1 MRNAELDSSTEDG
14 GLPAVARQR
23 FIDALATLIGER
35 GYAATS
41 VVDIV
46 RVAQTSKTTFYLHFT
61 NKQECYLALLASVT
75 DDLVADIRQAVDSDA
90 HWHNQIRQI
99 FTAYI
104 AHLTARPAISL
115 SWIRDLPALGAA
127 ARPIQRRNF
136 AELAALLEELSTNS
150 GFQRAQ
156 LPPITKPKAVMLLAG
171 VRELAA
177 QTAEDDLDIET
188 VISPATDIAI
198 SILQADN
205 PR

>member
-1 MRNAELDSSTEDG
+1 MRNTEDDT
-14 GLPAVARQR
+14 RQR
-23 FIDALATLIGER
+23 FVDALAALIAER

-46 RVAQTSKTTFYLHFT
+46 RVAQASKTTFYLYFT

-90 HWHNQIRQI
+90 HWHNQIRQM

-115 SWIRDLPALGAA
+115 SWVRDLPALGAA

-136 AELAALLEELSTNS
+136 AELAALLEELGNNP

-156 LPPITKPKAVMLLAG
+156 LPAITKPKAVMLLAG

-177 QTAEDDLDIET
+177 QTAEDELDIES
-188 VISPATDIAI
+188 IIGPATDIAI
-198 SILQADN
+198 SVIAAGQ
-205 PR
+205 

>member
-1 MRNAELDSSTEDG
+1 
-14 GLPAVARQR
+14 
-23 FIDALATLIGER
+23 LIAER

-46 RVAQTSKTTFYLHFT
+46 RVAQASKTTFYLYFA

-90 HWHNQIRQI
+90 HWHNQIRQM

-136 AELAALLEELSTNS
+136 AELAALLGELGTNP
-150 GFQRAQ
+150 GFQRAG
-156 LPPITKPKAVMLLAG
+156 LPPITRPKAVMLLAG

-177 QTAEDDLDIET
+177 QTAEDDLDIES
-188 VISPATDIAI
+188 VIGPATDIAI
-198 SILQADN
+198 SILATGQ
-205 PR
+205 

>member
-1 MRNAELDSSTEDG
+1 MRKTEVESGERADES
-14 GLPAVARQR
+14 PDDARQR
-23 FIDALATLIGER
+23 FVDALATLIAER

-46 RVAQTSKTTFYLHFT
+46 RVAQASKTTFYLYFA

-136 AELAALLEELSTNS
+136 AELVALLGELAANP
-150 GFQRAQ
+150 GFQRAG

-177 QTAEDDLDIET
+177 QTAEDDLDIEG
-188 VISPATDIAI
+188 VIGPATDIAI
-198 SILQADN
+198 SILAAG
-205 PR
+205 

>member
-1 MRNAELDSSTEDG
+1 MRNAEPESDVDSGDTAG
-14 GLPAVARQR
+14 AARQR
-23 FIDALATLIGER
+23 FVDALAALIAER
-35 GYAATS
+35 GYPATS

-46 RVAQTSKTTFYLHFT
+46 RVAQASKTTFYLHFE

-75 DDLVADIRQAVDSDA
+75 DDLVADIRQAVDPDA
-90 HWHNQIRQI
+90 HWHNQIRQM

-127 ARPIQRRNF
+127 ARPVQRRNF
-136 AELAALLEELSTNS
+136 AELAALLEELSTNP

-156 LPPITKPKAVMLLAG
+156 LPPVTRPKAVMLLAG

-177 QTAEDDLDIET
+177 QTAEDGLDIEA
-188 VISPATDIAI
+188 IIGPATDVAT
-198 SILQADN
+198 SVLATGQSQ
-205 PR
+205 

>member
-1 MRNAELDSSTEDG
+1 MRNAVADSSSGDG
-14 GLPAVARQR
+14 ESPAEARQR

-46 RVAQTSKTTFYLHFT
+46 RVAQASKTTFYVHFS

-90 HWHNQIRQI
+90 HWHNQIRQM
-99 FTAYI
+99 FAAYI
-104 AHLTARPAISL
+104 AHLTARPEISL

-136 AELAALLEELSTNS
+136 AELANLLGELSANP
-150 GFQRAQ
+150 GFRRAE
-156 LPPITKPKAVMLLAG
+156 LPPVTKPKAVMLLAG

-177 QTAEDDLDIET
+177 QTAEDELDIET
-188 VISPATDIAI
+188 VIGPATDIAI
-198 SILQADN
+198 SILTAKQG
-205 PR
+205 

>member
-1 MRNAELDSSTEDG
+1 MRNKEVGSDVEG
-14 GLPAVARQR
+14 GESPDVARQR
-23 FIDALATLIGER
+23 FIDALAALIAER

-46 RVAQTSKTTFYLHFT
+46 RVAQASKTTFYLHFA

-75 DDLVADIRQAVDSDA
+75 DDLVADIRHAVDSDA
-90 HWHNQIRQI
+90 HWHKQIRQM

-136 AELAALLEELSTNS
+136 AELAALLEELATNA

-156 LPPITKPKAVMLLAG
+156 LPAITRPKAVMLLAG

-177 QTAEDDLDIET
+177 QTAEDDREIES
-188 VISPATDIAI
+188 VIGPATDIAI
-198 SILQADN
+198 SILAAGQ
-205 PR
+205 

>member
-1 MRNAELDSSTEDG
+1 MRNTEVESSAANGESPD
-14 GLPAVARQR
+14 VARQR
-23 FIDALATLIGER
+23 FVDALATLIAER

-46 RVAQTSKTTFYLHFT
+46 RVAQASKTTFYLYFA

-90 HWHNQIRQI
+90 HWHQQIRQM

-136 AELAALLEELSTNS
+136 AELAALLGELAANP
-150 GFQRAQ
+150 GFQRAG

-177 QTAEDDLDIET
+177 QTAEDELDIES
-188 VISPATDIAI
+188 VIGPATDIAI
-198 SILQADN
+198 SILAAGQ
-205 PR
+205 